1 MDISSSSILGFS
13 PVVVI
18 SVAVLV
24 ISLFLFNFGLFSSSS
39 SKSVKTEDISKSHA
53 KEAVITNDMKGQTQV
68 LHPVNFTKFHILKII
83 QVSHN
88 TKLLRF
94 EIPFGKKLGLPIG
107 RHLSVRADIG
117 GTNVTR
123 AYTPVSRPDQEGY
136 FDLLV
141 KSYEF
146 GKLSSY
152 LHELKVGDGV
162 DIRGPIGR
170 FKYEKNK
177 FNSIGLIAGGTGLTP
192 CLQIMRCI
200 LEGEPDDKTKFVLF
214 FQNRTEEDILLRD
227 EIDALAAHFSDRV
240 QIEYFLSNSK
250 SAKFGLSN
258 HEIKG
263 YISQNQVNS
272 MMNPTQCQ
280 LVCLCGP
287 SGFNDAMKKL
297 LTESGHSDQSL
308 YVW

>member
-1 MDISSSSILGFS
+1 MDLPSSLLEP
-13 PVVVI
+13 PVLVVLI
-18 SVAVLV
+18 SVL
-24 ISLFLFNFGLFSSSS
+24 ILTLFLFNFGSSSS
-39 SKSVKTEDISKSHA
+39 SSSTKTEDKSKSLA
-53 KEAVITNDMKGQTQV
+53 REEGVEITSNDVKKGQSQS
-68 LHPVNFTKFHILKII
+68 LHPVNFTKFSILKVT

-107 RHLSVRADIG
+107 RHLSVRAEIG

-123 AYTPVSRPDQEGY
+123 AYTPVSKPDQEGY

-152 LHELKVGDGV
+152 LHELKPGDAV
-162 DIRGPIGR
+162 DMRGPIGR

-177 FNSIGLIAGGTGLTP
+177 FSRIGLIAGGTGLTP
-192 CLQIMRCI
+192 CLQLMRCI
-200 LEGEPDDKTKFVLF
+200 LEGEPDDKSKFVLF

-227 EIDALAAHFSDRV
+227 EIDALVARFPDRV
-240 QIEYFLSNSK
+240 EVFYFLSNSK
-250 SAKFGLSN
+250 STKFGLVAN
-258 HEIKG
+258 EVKG
-263 YISQNQVNS
+263 YISQKQADS
-272 MMNPTQCQ
+272 LMSPSQCQ
-280 LVCLCGP
+280 LVCMCGP

-297 LTESGHSDQSL
+297 LLESGHSDQSL